1 MSVRAV
7 MFDLG
12 HTLWG
17 IEAPPGRADR
27 LYEDV
32 RSRLAQSSRDAV
44 PDAARL
50 RQAIARQFH
59 QEDIDYLAKGKLE
72 QLPSE
77 RLVGNGLDSL
87 GLAAGPDLLSEIT
100 AMIVDPNVFTL
111 LVDEKTKPTLFA
123 LRGRGLRLGV
133 VSNTWTPGSVICEQ
147 LAKHALLPY
156 LDSVISSADM
166 ALRKPHPAIFQ
177 RALAEV
183 AVRPEE
189 AVFVGDSLIA
199 DVHGAQAVGMR
210 GVLCRQYRQEDP
222 RGPSPDAQVQG
233 LKAWVE
239 GSPPDHIIERL
250 EEIVDYVD
258 RLNFGTERD

>member
-7 MFDLG
+7 IFDLG
-12 HTLWG
+12 HTLWD
-17 IEAPPGRADR
+17 IKAPPGRADR

-44 PDAARL
+44 PDATRL

-59 QEDIDYLAKGKLE
+59 QEDIDYLSKGKLE

-77 RLVGNGLDSL
+77 QLVGNGLDSL
-87 GLAAGPDLLSEIT
+87 GLATSPDLLSEIT
-100 AMIVDPNVFTL
+100 AMIVDPGIFDL
-111 LVDEKTKPTLFA
+111 QMDENTKPTLFA

-133 VSNTWTPGSVICEQ
+133 VSNTWTPGDVICEE
-147 LAKHALLPY
+147 LDKHGLLPY
-156 LDSVISSADM
+156 LDSVISSAD
-166 ALRKPHPAIFQ
+166 AGLRKPHPAIFRQ
-177 RALAEV
+177 ALEEI
-183 AVRPEE
+183 AVRAEE

-199 DVHGAQAVGMR
+199 DVRGAQAVGMR
-210 GVLCRQYRQEDP
+210 GVLCRQFRQEDP

-233 LKAWVE
+233 LKAWLE
-239 GSPPDHIIERL
+239 GRPPDHIIERI

-258 RLNFGTERD
+258 RLNFGTEQE